1 MKRNNSGFTMVEL
14 LVTVAVSSIV
24 LAAAASLMLLGL
36 RVHQTTQKE
45 AGEQQTVRIV
55 LSALEDLSA
64 SGKIYRVEPL
74 SDGWQ
79 LQGKTADGA
88 AGAVLLRYNS
98 GKLTSGTSG
107 DQVLLDNLRGARV
120 DLDGSLVTF
129 TFATAAHSY
138 STSVFCRT
146 GIEGD
151 SVGKADAQKK
161 LEELKTPTLP
171 DSTTLTEAE
180 KKARFAFLQKL
191 ADQYDSR
198 GEIKS
203 DDSTYTYFS
212 EWYIDGY
219 ARDPRWNQYTPWCAC
234 FLSWAAD
241 QKKASINGAP
251 PRFADVDRG
260 MASFKESGKWRAPN
274 DEKNKP
280 IPGDYVF
287 FDWDR
292 DNDPDHVGAVLCVD
306 ENGYLYTIEGNSG
319 GRVAVNCY
327 PKNDPRIM
335 GYGVLNWKTGEETTE

>member
-64 SGKIYRVEPL
+64 SGKISRVEPF
-74 SDGWQ
+74 SDGWR
-79 LQGKTADGA
+79 LLGKTADGKS
-88 AGAVLLRYNS
+88 GAVLLRYNS
-98 GKLTSGTSG
+98 GTLTSGGSG

-151 SVGKADAQKK
+151 SVGKAEAEDILK
-161 LEELKTPTLP
+161 KTPTLP
-171 DSTTLTEAE
+171 AAADLTETE

-203 DDSTYTYFS
+203 GDSTYTYFS

-219 ARDPRWNQYTPWCAC
+219 ANNPGWNQYTPWCGC

-241 QKKASINGAP
+241 QQKASINGDP
-251 PRFADVDRG
+251 PRFADVDEG
-260 MASFKESGKWRAPN
+260 MAKFTENGKWRSPN
-274 DEKNKP
+274 DAHNMP

-287 FDWDR
+287 FDWDGR
-292 DNDPDHVGAVLCVD
+292 NDPDGVKDPDHVGAVLCV
-306 ENGYLYTIEGNSG
+306 EGNYLYTIEGNSG
-319 GRVAVNCY
+319 GRVAVQRY
-327 PKNDPRIM
+327 LLSDSRIV
-335 GYGVLNWKTGEETTE
+335 GYGVLNWKTK

>member
-88 AGAVLLRYNS
+88 AGAVLLRYNN
-98 GKLTSGTSG
+98 GKLRSGGSG
-107 DQVLLDNLRGARV
+107 DQVLLDNLRGAQV
-120 DLDGSLVTF
+120 ILDGSLVTF

-151 SVGKADAQKK
+151 SVGKEEAQEK
-161 LEELKTPTLP
+161 LEELKKPNLP
-171 DSTTLTEAE
+171 GAADLTDTE
-180 KKARFAFLQKL
+180 KAARFAFLQKL

-198 GEIKS
+198 GEIIGGKG
-203 DDSTYTYFS
+203 YFS
-212 EWYIDGY
+212 EWYIGNY
-219 ARDPRWNQYTPWCAC
+219 ADNPGWNQYTPWCAC

-241 QKKASINGAP
+241 QKKASIDGAP

-260 MASFKESGKWRAPN
+260 MASFKESGKWRNPN
-274 DEKNKP
+274 DATNKP

-287 FDWDR
+287 FDWDG
-292 DNDPDHVGAVLCVD
+292 DSDPDHVGAVLCVKD
-306 ENGYLYTIEGNSG
+306 GYLYTIEGNSG
-319 GRVAVNCY
+319 GKVAVNRY